1 MGACAGGGRGLLNIS
16 WRMVEMAA
24 GLLEPKEREVVL
36 GDMQEGGE
44 ASWRGVPEVLG
55 LYIRRQALLW
65 RNWQPWLAAFG
76 VALPTSFLLMGF
88 SLSVSYE
95 FLRFAGPQGEPGR
108 AMDPSLPVFAGNLLL
123 LVGWA
128 WAGGFVVGSLS
139 RRTLWASLISYGTP
153 CLFCLSRFHH
163 HSPSRYCLLVFVPP
177 AAVGVLQGLRI
188 SRLRLSTALAAALLL
203 TALALPPRREAG
215 ERWWSPRA
223 WVLNSALTWP
233 AWLLV
238 ATARRTGTPSAQDS
252 LRESPGSII

>member
-139 RRTLWASLISYGTP
+139 RRTLWASLFHMARRAYSA
-153 CLFCLSRFHH
+153 SRAFTT
-163 HSPSRYCLLVFVPP
+163 
-177 AAVGVLQGLRI
+177 I
-188 SRLRLSTALAAALLL
+188 
-203 TALALPPRREAG
+203 PRH
-215 ERWWSPRA
+215 
-223 WVLNSALTWP
+223 
-233 AWLLV
+233 
-238 ATARRTGTPSAQDS
+238 ATACSCSSRRRPWACSRAC
-252 LRESPGSII
+252 EFPG